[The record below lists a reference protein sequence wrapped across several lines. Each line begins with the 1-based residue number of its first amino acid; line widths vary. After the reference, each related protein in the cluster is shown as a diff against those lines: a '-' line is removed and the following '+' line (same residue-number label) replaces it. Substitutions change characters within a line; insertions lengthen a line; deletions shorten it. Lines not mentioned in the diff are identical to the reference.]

1 MTHDALSHDGPEL
14 SHDGPELSHDG
25 PELSHDGPELVG
37 VGVGPGDPELV
48 TVRAVRIL
56 RGADL
61 ILVPAQNGAAGRER
75 TGREE
80 TGRAQATVLA
90 HLDTEEQR
98 ARVVPVAFAMGERT
112 GLTGRR
118 TEAWR
123 AAADRVL
130 QAFDRG
136 ARTVAFAT
144 IGDPN
149 VYSTFSYVAQTVR
162 ADRPDVVVST
172 VPGITAMQDLASRAG
187 ISLCEG
193 TESLALVPATAGPET
208 YRELLRTA
216 DTVVAY
222 KGGRQLA
229 TLLQVL
235 AEEGRLEQTVVGS
248 GLGLPEES
256 LRSAEELAPTGSHDP
271 RGARRNAP
279 GDAEPAP
286 YLTTVITPARR
297 AVRGGRL

>member
-1 MTHDALSHDGPEL
+1 MT
-14 SHDGPELSHDG
+14 
-25 PELSHDGPELVG
+25 HDGPELVG

-56 RGADL
+56 READL
-61 ILVPAQNGAAGRER
+61 VLVPAQNGDGGRAGAGRAW
-75 TGREE
+75 T
-80 TGRAQATVLA
+80 TVLA

-98 ARVVPVAFAMGERT
+98 AGVVPVAFAMSERT

-130 QAFDRG
+130 QAFGRG

-162 ADRPDVVVST
+162 ADRPDVAVST

-193 TESLALVPATAGPET
+193 TESLALVPATAGPGT
-208 YRELLRTA
+208 YRELLRAA

-229 TLLQVL
+229 MMLQVL

-256 LRSAEELAPTGSHDP
+256 IHSAEELAPTGPAAP
-271 RGARRNAP
+271 RGAGRDVP
-279 GDAEPAP
+279 GSAEPAP
-286 YLTTVITPARR
+286 YLTTVITPAHR